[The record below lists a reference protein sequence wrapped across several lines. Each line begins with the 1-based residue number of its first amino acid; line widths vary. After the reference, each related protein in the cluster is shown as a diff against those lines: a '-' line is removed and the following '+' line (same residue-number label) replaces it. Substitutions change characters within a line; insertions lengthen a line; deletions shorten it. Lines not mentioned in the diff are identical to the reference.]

1 MNHSFLC
8 IPGCEVCPRLEAMSF
23 DMPWDADF
31 DRFVVQPT
39 AAVFNELTYSLD
51 TEQDME
57 ENKPR

>member
-1 MNHSFLC
+1 MNHSFICL
-8 IPGCEVCPRLEAMSF
+8 PGCHVYPQFCYLSH

-39 AAVFNELTYSLD
+39 AAVFNELTYSED
-51 TEQDME
+51 TQQDME